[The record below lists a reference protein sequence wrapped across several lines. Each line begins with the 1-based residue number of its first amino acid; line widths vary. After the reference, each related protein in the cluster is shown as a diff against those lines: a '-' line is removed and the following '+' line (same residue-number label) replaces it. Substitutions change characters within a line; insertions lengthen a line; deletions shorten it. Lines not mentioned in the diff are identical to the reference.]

1 MSDLMVSLIKRYL
14 KWPLIYLVI
23 SVTVLG
29 GTNYLLIMQKQQL
42 LVAELQQ
49 KSQLNNLIR
58 QVTFLREQEQLF
70 LKYGD
75 KYQQL
80 MKYGLVHQQNR
91 VKWVDSLIAIQQS
104 LLMHPFKIQFEP
116 EQLLSRDRLESF
128 MMNKDI
134 FYYTR
139 LNIQA
144 GLHSDADLQRLI
156 KRLSEEITPLFIVES
171 CQLSKLPTT
180 RGEKLFSAQRANI
193 LLECAIL
200 LLEAKPNAFKGVDN
214 ETSEP

>member
-1 MSDLMVSLIKRYL
+1 MSDLMVALIKRYL
-14 KWPLIYLVI
+14 KWPLINLVI

-29 GTNYLLIMQKQQL
+29 GTNYLLMMQKQQL
-42 LVAELQQ
+42 LAAERQQ

-91 VKWVDSLIAIQQS
+91 VKWVDSLIDIQQS

-144 GLHSDADLQRLI
+144 GLHSDADLHRLI